1 MNIREA
7 LITMQPS
14 LTLVRAAGD
23 EIARLD
29 ARLIE
34 GVARERE
41 QTEKIDALLLLVATL
56 ELEVACLKN

>member
-7 LITMQPS
+7 LISMQPS

-29 ARLIE
+29 SKLLDSA
-34 GVARERE
+34 ARERE
-41 QTEKIDALLLLVATL
+41 QIAKIDELLLMVATL

>member
-29 ARLIE
+29 RMLFE
-34 GVARERE
+34 GASRSRD
-41 QTEKIDALLLLVATL
+41 QSAKIDELLLAVATL

>member
-29 ARLIE
+29 SMLLQGA
-34 GVARERE
+34 ARERD
-41 QTEKIDALLLLVATL
+41 QSAKIDELLLAVATL

>member
-29 ARLIE
+29 RMLLE
-34 GVARERE
+34 GASRSRD
-41 QTEKIDALLLLVATL
+41 QSAKIDELLLAVATL